1 MCNNMKPS
9 RLAESDKM
17 DEVAVPEQQLAADD
31 GTDDDMPGLEP
42 VEEESWPV
50 EEESKRRAGGKEIKL
65 GVKEPA
71 RRGDSDETVWSCA
84 CTLAPKQCRCG
95 IDAVQQDLCI
105 ERLNSLL
112 SKAHLGQFYRATPA
126 GERSDEAY
134 HMLHHP
140 KVCTTRRAPEPRGL
154 NDMLKDVH
162 VELKSSRLDDR
173 VAKRLIKGGMDIT
186 KPLDL

>member
-105 ERLNSLL
+105 ERLNSLNSRL
-112 SKAHLGQFYRATPA
+112 LVAEQQGEGKATQYRHIWDNFIAQQLGSTATRPTTCSTTPRSAPHGAHLNQGA
-126 GERSDEAY
+126 
-134 HMLHHP
+134 
-140 KVCTTRRAPEPRGL
+140 
-154 NDMLKDVH
+154 
-162 VELKSSRLDDR
+162 
-173 VAKRLIKGGMDIT
+173 
-186 KPLDL
+186 

>member
-1 MCNNMKPS
+1 
-9 RLAESDKM
+9 M
-17 DEVAVPEQQLAADD
+17 DEVAVPEKQLAADD

-95 IDAVQQDLCI
+95 IDAVKI
-105 ERLNSLL
+105 Y
-112 SKAHLGQFYRATPA
+112 A
-126 GERSDEAY
+126 
-134 HMLHHP
+134 
-140 KVCTTRRAPEPRGL
+140 
-154 NDMLKDVH
+154 
-162 VELKSSRLDDR
+162 
-173 VAKRLIKGGMDIT
+173 
-186 KPLDL
+186 